1 MATATVKPKT
11 NGTAKSSNTSTKA
24 KPTAKAKPIQPSN
37 DVKDILAKEGIN
49 MQPIVSLADKLQKFE
64 KMKGLANQQEK
75 LATTLTDLTKFKYN
89 QGDSCVFLIRDEEG
103 KEFKTS
109 NTNLIGLVTNQLV
122 HTLQLKK
129 KDVETKLL
137 AFQI

>member
-1 MATATVKPKT
+1 MATSTATPKT
-11 NGTAKSSNTSTKA
+11 NGTTKKVTPKTPPKA
-24 KPTAKAKPIQPSN
+24 TPKPKEINPSEN
-37 DVKDILAKEGIN
+37 VSKILEKEGIN

-75 LATTLTDLTKFKYN
+75 LATTLNDLTKFKYN
-89 QGDSCVFLIRDEEG
+89 HGDSCVFLIRDEEG

-122 HTLQLKK
+122 HTLELKK
-129 KDVETKLL
+129 KDVEAKLL
-137 AFQI
+137 AFEI